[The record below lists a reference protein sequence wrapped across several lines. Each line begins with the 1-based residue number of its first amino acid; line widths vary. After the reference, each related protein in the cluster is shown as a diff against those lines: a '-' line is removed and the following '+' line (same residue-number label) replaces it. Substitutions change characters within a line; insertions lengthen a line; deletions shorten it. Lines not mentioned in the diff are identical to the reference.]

1 MRKANDKISFGIKR
15 RKRNERMRS
24 MKKKF
29 LSPPKIFTGC
39 LLLLFVVGMLILVQH
54 RMTDS
59 AIESTIK
66 HNNENSIQGQRN
78 KMEIEIMQA
87 ISDYDKDNIKDVS
100 VCTEM
105 SDNEIVFAN
114 IFVVSKVQI
123 TDVEEQNRIID
134 IASELFNLDRKNIEI
149 QFTSS
154 EVQNLY

>member
-1 MRKANDKISFGIKR
+1 
-15 RKRNERMRS
+15 
-24 MKKKF
+24 
-29 LSPPKIFTGC
+29 
-39 LLLLFVVGMLILVQH
+39 
-54 RMTDS
+54 MTDS

-66 HNNENSIQGQRN
+66 HNNENSIQEQRN

-123 TDVEEQNRIID
+123 TDAEEQNRIID

-149 QFTSS
+149 QFTGS